1 MARRAK
7 RDLRQRSAGQ
17 RGALG
22 LRRSDGP
29 DNPLGTGAMH
39 LCSTP
44 YRIHRS
50 NEPFTIGTNVSS
62 GCIRMRKQDVIVGAK
77 DVVL

>member
-1 MARRAK
+1 
-7 RDLRQRSAGQ
+7 
-17 RGALG
+17 
-22 LRRSDGP
+22 
-29 DNPLGTGAMH
+29 MH

-44 YRIHRS
+44 YRIHCS